1 MYFNNIEWI
10 LSRIYPSLIWSRKNT
25 DKTLFLTFDDGP
37 VSGITEF
44 VLEQLDQFKAK
55 ATFFCVGDNI
65 QKYSSVYQKILHAG
79 HRTGNHTYNHLNG
92 WKTGDEEYYSNIQT
106 CQNVMDIE
114 TKTYLSSHSSVP
126 GTEHSALN
134 SLFRP
139 PYGKIR
145 KSQISQLASKY
156 EIIMW
161 GVLSGD
167 YNQKLSPE
175 KCLHKTIK
183 YSRSGSIIVFHD
195 SFKAEKNLKYV
206 LPKYLKHFSSLGY
219 KFESL

>member
-10 LSRIYPSLIWSRKNT
+10 LSRIYPSITWSRKNT
-25 DKTLFLTFDDGP
+25 DKTIFLTFDDGP
-37 VSGITEF
+37 ISDVTEY
-44 VLEQLDQFKAK
+44 VLEQLDLFHAK

-65 QKYSSVYQKILHAG
+65 KKYPAVYQKILREG

-92 WKTGDEEYYSNIQT
+92 WNTDDEKYYSNIQE
-106 CQNVMDIE
+106 CQQIMD
-114 TKTYLSSHSSVP
+114 SHS
-126 GTEHSALN
+126 TQHSALRT
-134 SLFRP
+134 LFRP

-145 KSQISQLASKY
+145 KGQIAKLTPEY

-167 YNQKLSPE
+167 YNQKLSAV

-195 SFKAEKNLKYV
+195 SLKAEKNLKYV
-206 LPKYLKHFSSLGY
+206 LPKYLEHFSALGY